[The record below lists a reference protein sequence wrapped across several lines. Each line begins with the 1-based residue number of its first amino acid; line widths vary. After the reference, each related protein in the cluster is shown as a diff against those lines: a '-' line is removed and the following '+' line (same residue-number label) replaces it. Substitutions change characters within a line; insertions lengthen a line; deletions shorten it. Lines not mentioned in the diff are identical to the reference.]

1 MEDTTDVKDKYQAME
16 ERCKISSHSRTHV
29 GTEIKPEGSI
39 SLAGSLLSC
48 NTICVSTCIKQLKA
62 NEGLAALRVKQLKEK
77 QERFRKGGEM
87 KTEYQPNMNSSRCLF
102 KYNVKILR
110 DYSVSEEQYQT
121 LSNNLGHM
129 LEELLLNLLSKPTPE
144 MLSLGGR
151 LRKLRPN
158 WVKSFPQ

>member
-1 MEDTTDVKDKYQAME
+1 ME
-16 ERCKISSHSRTHV
+16 
-29 GTEIKPEGSI
+29 EGSI
-39 SLAGSLLSC
+39 SLASSLLSC
-48 NTICVSTCIKQLKA
+48 NSICVSTCIKQSKA
-62 NEGLAALRVKQLKEK
+62 NEALAAHRVQQLKEK
-77 QERFRKGGEM
+77 QERFRKEEEM

-110 DYSVSEEQYQT
+110 DYSVSVKQYQT

-129 LEELLLNLLSKPTPE
+129 LEELQLNLLSKPTPE

-158 WVKSFPQ
+158 WVKSFPH